1 MPAQNKNIK
10 LVLNYVVGPLVFCL
24 LIFSINKQISAQA
37 NWKESFHKILD
48 ALKTNGGWKLYA
60 VVGLMIANWG
70 IEARKWQIVVS
81 RVQRIS
87 WWQSFQATLTG
98 TTLAFFTPNRMG
110 EYVGRVLYIDEGNR
124 IKAASLTLVSSLAQL
139 LVTLFLGVLGIWMLR
154 SGSIMSHVSLPE
166 GAIWVDL
173 VGYGALAVTAFLT
186 LLYFRFSW
194 IIRWVEKIPRLEKYS
209 DYLRVL
215 DNFNATTL
223 GKLLSLSLLRYLVF
237 VLQYYWLFQ
246 VFEVGLSGWQ
256 VFWSM
261 TVVFLFLAI
270 IPTIALIT
278 ELGVRWKTSI
288 AVIQLFSSNLVGI
301 LATSL
306 TIWVINLVI
315 PALMGSLLILN
326 IRMFRNNRKETA
338 EETSLKK

>member
-1 MPAQNKNIK
+1 M
-10 LVLNYVVGPLVFCL
+10 VGPLVFCL
-24 LIFSINKQISAQA
+24 LIFSIYKQINAQT
-37 NWKESFHKILD
+37 NWNDSLHKMLE
-48 ALKTNGGWKLYA
+48 ALKTRAGWKLYA
-60 VVGLMIANWG
+60 VVALMIANWG
-70 IEARKWQIVVS
+70 IEAKKWQIVVS
-81 RVQRIS
+81 RVQPIS

-110 EYVGRVLYIDEGNR
+110 EYVGRVLYIEEGNR

-139 LVTLFLGVLGIWMLR
+139 LVTLFLGVLGIWMLL
-154 SGSIMSHVSLPE
+154 SDSIKPGVSLPE

-194 IIRWVEKIPRLEKYS
+194 IIRWVEKIPRLDKYS

-223 GKLLSLSLLRYLVF
+223 GQLLSLSLLRYLIF
-237 VLQYYWLFQ
+237 VWQYYWLFK
-246 VFEVGLSGWQ
+246 VFDVGLSGWQ

-261 TVVFLFLAI
+261 SVVFLFLAI

-288 AVIQLFSSNLVGI
+288 AVIQLFSTNLVGI

-306 TIWVINLVI
+306 SIWVINLVI
-315 PALMGSLLILN
+315 PALLGSLLILN
-326 IRMFRNNRKETA
+326 IRMFRNKKIEKEEETNRKN
-338 EETSLKK
+338 

>member
-1 MPAQNKNIK
+1 MPARNKNIK

-24 LIFSINKQISAQA
+24 LIFSIYKQISVQA
-37 NWKESFHKILD
+37 NWNESLHKMLE
-48 ALKTNGGWKLYA
+48 ALKTRGGWKLYGVA
-60 VVGLMIANWG
+60 GLMIANWG
-70 IEARKWQIVVS
+70 IEAKKWQIVVS

-110 EYVGRVLYIDEGNR
+110 EYVGRVLYIEEGNR

-139 LVTLFLGVLGIWMLR
+139 LVTMFLGVWGIWMLR
-154 SGSIMSHVSLPE
+154 SGSIMAGVKLPE

-173 VGYGALAVTAFLT
+173 VGYGALAVTVFLT

-194 IIRWVEKIPRLEKYS
+194 IIRWVEKIPRLDKYS

-223 GKLLSLSLLRYLVF
+223 GKLLSLSLLRYLIF
-237 VLQYYWLFQ
+237 VLQYYWLFK
-246 VFEVGLSGWQ
+246 VFDVGLNGWQ

-288 AVIQLFSSNLVGI
+288 AVIQLFSTNLVGI

-306 TIWVINLVI
+306 SIWLINLVI
-315 PALMGSLLILN
+315 PALLGSLLILN
-326 IRMFRNNRKETA
+326 IRMFRNKKMENSKEANT
-338 EETSLKK
+338 KQ